1 MSDRGLKALI
11 ATSPANVFYTSD
23 CWTYGISFAVLPLER
38 NIEPVLITSVSG
50 TCPITL
56 MAPPWFNDVRYY
68 GEFYIETRF
77 AEEPL
82 SKEEHALIHAQESWE
97 YAPISDPIALLLSIL
112 KEKDLTKGKIGIEQ
126 SILLSSQSY
135 LSEMKAFPDLEAIP
149 AQDIYR
155 EIRMVKTSEEVDRI
169 HKAIIIT
176 EKAWK
181 KALEEV
187 NVGTTE
193 IEFSNIWQHTIIEEG
208 GLSKSYLGAYWPP
221 IAFGRRTAFSD
232 IAQPSNYKIQEGDI
246 IRFDGGA
253 TYQGYPSDMA
263 RSAVFRAPSKKV
275 KMYWRALWEGEQ
287 KAIEMAKLGALSSE
301 IFHETVNTVRKRGIK
316 HYKRHHTGHGW
327 GIEGYDPPTISPK
340 NKSRLE
346 EKMVLCFETPYY
358 EVGWGGLL
366 HEDVIVVKKEGAKY
380 LSTPEDELRIIG

>member
-1 MSDRGLKALI
+1 M
-11 ATSPANVFYTSD
+11 
-23 CWTYGISFAVLPLER
+23 
-38 NIEPVLITSVSG
+38 
-50 TCPITL
+50 
-56 MAPPWFNDVRYY
+56 
-68 GEFYIETRF
+68 
-77 AEEPL
+77 
-82 SKEEHALIHAQESWE
+82 
-97 YAPISDPIALLLSIL
+97 
-112 KEKDLTKGKIGIEQ
+112 
-126 SILLSSQSY
+126 
-135 LSEMKAFPDLEAIP
+135 
-149 AQDIYR
+149 
-155 EIRMVKTSEEVDRI
+155 RMVKTSEEIDRI
-169 HKAIIIT
+169 HKAIRIT
-176 EKAWK
+176 EQAWK

-187 NVGTTE
+187 NAGTTE
-193 IEFSNIWQHTIIEEG
+193 IEFSNIWQQTIIEEG

-263 RSAVFRAPSKKV
+263 RSAVFRTPSKKL
-275 KMYWRALWEGEQ
+275 KLYWRALWEGEQ
-287 KAIEMAKLGALSSE
+287 KAIEMANIGALSSE

-366 HEDVIVVKKEGAKY
+366 HEDVIVVKEENAKY
-380 LSTPEDELRIIG
+380 LSTPEDELRIVG